1 VSHPASLPP
10 VPSAT
15 HTEGVL
21 LTASDITAELLGE
34 DGPVRVL
41 AGASL
46 AVDRGQIVDVVG
58 PSGSGKT
65 TLLRVLA
72 RLLPG
77 ASGRLTL
84 DGVPAED
91 VAAQQWRARV
101 ALLPQKPAIAPGTV
115 ADNLTLPWRLKVR
128 HHEPAPGEAAL
139 RNALGRV
146 GLEAIGLERD
156 AARLSVGQQARVALL
171 RVVLT
176 SPSVLLLDEPDA
188 ALDDASAEQVAS
200 LTVAFAREG
209 GGVVRV
215 RHQRTDGLA
224 MRRLLLGNG
233 VLEEVAL

>member
-1 VSHPASLPP
+1 VSHPGSLPP
-10 VPSAT
+10 APSAT
-15 HTEGVL
+15 HTEAVL

-46 AVDRGQIVDVVG
+46 VVDRGQIVDVVG

-77 ASGRLTL
+77 AGGQLTL
-84 DGVPAED
+84 DNVPAEQ
-91 VAAQQWRARV
+91 VEAQQWRARV

-128 HHEPAPGEAAL
+128 HHETAPGEAAL

-146 GLEAIGLERD
+146 GLDAVGLDRD

-188 ALDDASAEQVAS
+188 ALDEASAEQVAS
-200 LTVAFAREG
+200 LTAAFAREG

-224 MRRLLLGNG
+224 IRRLLLQNG
-233 VLEEVAL
+233 VLDEVAL